1 MRLFFR
7 KHPASEFILGFSFFM
22 LLGKITPN
30 LAAGPVTK
38 VVPIHKV
45 MHQWTRTDSLSF
57 AQDQLLANADKQ
69 FACLKNLWGKES
81 GWNPHAKKLVRSQGL
96 HAGGIPQLLGM
107 SPLTPPSAQIRRGLR
122 YIEYRYA
129 TPCIA
134 WQHWQQKG
142 WY

>member
-1 MRLFFR
+1 MRTFFR
-7 KHPASEFILGFSFFM
+7 KYPASGFILGFSFLM
-22 LLGKITPN
+22 LLGIIFPN
-30 LAAGPVTK
+30 LVAGPVTK

-45 MHQWTRTDSLSF
+45 THQWTRIDSLSF

-81 GWNPHAKKLVRSQGL
+81 GWNPHAKNLVRSQGL

-107 SPLTPPSAQIRRGLR
+107 SPLTPPSEQIRRGLR

>member
-1 MRLFFR
+1 MKREDKATWVFVIAVVI
-7 KHPASEFILGFSFFM
+7 PAMIWASWPAPG
-22 LLGKITPN
+22 TPAP
-30 LAAGPVTK
+30 L
-38 VVPIHKV
+38 IHKQTT
-45 MHQWTRTDSLSF
+45 HQWTRTDSLSF

-81 GWNPHAKKLVRSQGL
+81 GWNPHAKNLVRSQGL

-107 SPLTPPSAQIRRGLR
+107 SPLTPPSEQIRRGLR